1 MTQAHI
7 LLAEDEEYIRA
18 GLQDLLEL
26 FGYKVSSAANG
37 AIAWQMLQNRA
48 NGNAQKPY
56 DLIISDVRMPQLDGV
71 QLLERIR
78 DGYPS
83 LPVILI
89 TGHMEAHK
97 LSRALGDHATDCI
110 GKPFEIAALLQKIER
125 ALERPLAAD

>member
-26 FGYKVSSAANG
+26 FGYTVSSADNG
-37 AIAWQMLQNRA
+37 ANAWQMLQNRA

-56 DLIISDVRMPQLDGV
+56 DLVISDVRMPQLDGV

-97 LSRALGDHATDCI
+97 LSRALGDPQPT
-110 GKPFEIAALLQKIER
+110 ALKNRSRSPRCCKRLSAR
-125 ALERPLAAD
+125 